1 MILTS
6 LVLLLLAV
14 LGAPLFAIIGA
25 GALLGFARTGV
36 DLTAVPIE
44 IFGIAETP
52 ILLAIPLFTFA
63 GFVPLRGWC
72 VSAPP

>member
-6 LVLLLLAV
+6 LVLVLLAV

-25 GALLGFARTGV
+25 GALLGFSRAEV

-44 IFGIAETP
+44 IKWVH
-52 ILLAIPLFTFA
+52 
-63 GFVPLRGWC
+63 VPE
-72 VSAPP
+72 A